1 MIDNGLIGVHIA
13 SGQEVEIPL
22 SRREMQL
29 IHAGGNHDW
38 NVMCESVYNRSFI
51 EIIGQIQ
58 IDFLV
63 INGNKRVFH

>member
-1 MIDNGLIGVHIA
+1 MKNGLIGVHIA
-13 SGQEVEIPL
+13 TGQEVEIPL
-22 SRREMQL
+22 SAREMQL

-63 INGNKRVFH
+63 VNGNKSVFH

>member
-1 MIDNGLIGVHIA
+1 MKNGLIGVHIA

-22 SRREMQL
+22 SAREMQL
-29 IHAGGNHDW
+29 VHAGGNHQW
-38 NVMCESVYNRSFI
+38 NQMCESVFKRSFI

>member
-1 MIDNGLIGVHIA
+1 MKNGLIGVHIA
-13 SGQEVEIPL
+13 TGQEVEIPL
-22 SRREMQL
+22 SAREMQL

-38 NVMCESVYNRSFI
+38 NQMCERVYNRSFI

>member
-1 MIDNGLIGVHIA
+1 MKNGLIGVHIA
-13 SGQEVEIPL
+13 TGQEVEIPL
-22 SRREMQL
+22 SAREMQL
-29 IHAGGNHDW
+29 VHEGGNHQW
-38 NVMCESVYNRSFI
+38 NQMCESVFKRSFI

>member
-1 MIDNGLIGVHIA
+1 MKNGLIGVHIA
-13 SGQEVEIPL
+13 TGQEVEIPL
-22 SRREMQL
+22 SAREMQL
-29 IHAGGNHDW
+29 VHAGGNHQW
-38 NVMCESVYNRSFI
+38 NQMCESVFKSSFI

>member
-1 MIDNGLIGVHIA
+1 MKNGLIGVHIA
-13 SGQEVEIPL
+13 TGQEVEIPL
-22 SRREMQL
+22 SAREMQL
-29 IHAGGNHDW
+29 VHAGGNHQW
-38 NVMCESVYNRSFI
+38 NQMCESVFNRSFI

>member
-1 MIDNGLIGVHIA
+1 MKNGLIGVHIA
-13 SGQEVEIPL
+13 TGQEVEIPL
-22 SRREMQL
+22 SAREMQL
-29 IHAGGNHDW
+29 VHAGGNHQW
-38 NVMCESVYNRSFI
+38 NQMCESVFKRSFI